1 MKDSLNL
8 FDLTGQK
15 DIVTGARQGMDR
27 EGTRCFACCGAGV
40 CLIDLAKSL
49 EDTADAGNGL
59 RDPLCHRRS
68 FHIR

>member
-1 MKDSLNL
+1 M
-8 FDLTGQK
+8 G
-15 DIVTGARQGMDR
+15 R

-40 CLIDLAKSL
+40 CLIDLAKNL

>member
-40 CLIDLAKSL
+40 CLIDLAKNL
-49 EDTADAGNGL
+49 EDTADARNGL